1 MRNIIYM
8 VIGLIIAAWLPGK
21 VINTLQTRENVTVFF
36 DENRCPVQRVE
47 NKCSVTG
54 NFTRNFLGD
63 IEVTL
68 LGGNVLLV
76 KADDFRGWK
85 ADRNEV
91 ITYKGGRWF
100 TGLLM
105 FLSIAAGFVVALV
118 LPALISDASRKNRHE
133 S

>member
-8 VIGLIIAAWLPGK
+8 VTGLIIAAWLPGK
-21 VINTLQTRENVTVFF
+21 VMNTLQTRENVTVFF
-36 DENRCPVQRVE
+36 NVDRCPVERVE
-47 NKCSVTG
+47 NKCSATG

-68 LGGNVLLV
+68 PSGNVLLV

-85 ADRNEV
+85 ADSNEV
-91 ITYKGGRWF
+91 ITYKGGRWL

-105 FLSIAAGFVVALV
+105 FLSIAFGFCVAIV
-118 LPALISDASRKNRHE
+118 FPALRTKAA
-133 S
+133 